1 MNSWLIC
8 FAMLTGKKGNQT
20 VEEAFTSFAEILTF
34 ENVGNLTYLHAAV
47 TETMRL
53 YPPVPMASSQ
63 SPNSHIPNVLR
74 TQ

>member
-1 MNSWLIC
+1 MAPLFRN
-8 FAMLTGKKGNQT
+8 LTGKKSTQT

-63 SPNSHIPNVLR
+63 SLNSHSPNVL
-74 TQ
+74 